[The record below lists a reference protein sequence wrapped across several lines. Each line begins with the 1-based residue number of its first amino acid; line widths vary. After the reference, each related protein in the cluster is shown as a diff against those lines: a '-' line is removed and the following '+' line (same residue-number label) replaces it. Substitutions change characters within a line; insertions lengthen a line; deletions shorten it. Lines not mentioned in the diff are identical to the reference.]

1 MIKAVVFDCFGVLV
15 SEGWFA
21 FLDTYFGDSPD
32 KHQQA
37 VDGMSRMGS
46 GMMGHDE
53 FISYLAE
60 LAGISYQATED
71 ILTDNPPNE
80 KLFTYIENSL
90 KPHYKLAILSNAGAD
105 RTVQLFGPD
114 RAALFDVVVL
124 SHEVGTVKPDP
135 EIYRITAQ
143 KLGMEV
149 GECVFI
155 DDLDRY
161 CEAAR
166 NVGMQAVVHEG
177 DTAATIAKIEEL
189 LHA

>member
-1 MIKAVVFDCFGVLV
+1 MFDCFGVLV
-15 SEGWFA
+15 REGWFA
-21 FLDTYFGDSPD
+21 FLDTYFADDPN

-46 GMMGHDE
+46 GLMGHDE
-53 FISYLAE
+53 FIAYLAE

-80 KLFTYIENSL
+80 NLFNYIEKSL

-105 RTVQLFGPD
+105 RTVQLFGAH
-114 RAALFDVVVL
+114 RAGLFDAVVL
-124 SHEVGTVKPDP
+124 SHLVGTVKPDP

-143 KLGMEV
+143 KLGVTV
-149 GECVFI
+149 GECLFI
-155 DDLDRY
+155 DDLQRY
-161 CEAAR
+161 CDAAL
-166 NVGMQAVVHEG
+166 NVGMQAIVHDG
-177 DTAATIAKIEEL
+177 STSVTIAKIEEQ